1 MNFIKYTKEGKTIIQ
16 SAALILSGLEKEDVL
31 EMHTLDN
38 VLVLVKDKMPPQEK
52 VKTMCSLMRLVN
64 SLTADLMCGFEEEGE
79 DEFVDETDL
88 DDAEDMFLV
97 PAWVLE
103 DEEIM
108 EKLGIR
114 LADSEESDTAGEKEG
129 SVDKT
134 ERDVSKCLFK
144 AAVALNTAC
153 DLLNSAYADD

>member
-1 MNFIKYTKEGKTIIQ
+1 MTFIKYTEDGKVVIQ
-16 SAALILSGLEKEDVL
+16 PAALVLSGLEKEDVL

-38 VLVLVKDKMPPQEK
+38 VLVLVKEKMLPQEK

-64 SLTADLMCGFEEEGE
+64 GLSADLMCGFEVEGD
-79 DEFVDETDL
+79 DEVNDEIDL
-88 DDAEDMFLV
+88 DDADDMFLV

-103 DEEIM
+103 DEDIR

-114 LADSEESDTAGEKEG
+114 LADSEENDTAGEKDG
-129 SVDKT
+129 SAGAA
-134 ERDVSKCLFK
+134 ERDVSKCLLK
-144 AAVALNTAC
+144 AAVALNTVC

>member
-1 MNFIKYTKEGKTIIQ
+1 MNFIKYTKDGKTVIQ
-16 SAALILSGLEKEDVL
+16 PAALILSGLEKENVL

-38 VLVLVKDKMPPQEK
+38 ALVLVKEKMLPQEK

-64 SLTADLMCGFEEEGE
+64 GLSADLMCGFEVEGD
-79 DEFVDETDL
+79 DEVNDEIDL

-103 DEEIM
+103 DEEIR

-114 LADSEESDTAGEKEG
+114 LADSEENDTAGEKDSSAG
-129 SVDKT
+129 AA

-144 AAVALNTAC
+144 AAVALNTVC